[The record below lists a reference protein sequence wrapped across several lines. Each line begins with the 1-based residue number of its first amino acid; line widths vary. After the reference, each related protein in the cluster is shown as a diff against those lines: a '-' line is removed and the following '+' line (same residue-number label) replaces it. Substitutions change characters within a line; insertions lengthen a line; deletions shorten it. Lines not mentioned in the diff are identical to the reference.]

1 MGAQGTQK
9 WYKDPMKIKMEDGK
23 TIEVTTHNE
32 SDAIDV
38 NGTWLQGYITA
49 TYQHLLN
56 LFGEPDLY
64 VDNKVQVEWTLEYD
78 GTVIT
83 IYDYKN
89 YGIDPKRNTNWHVGG
104 FDAEAARLAKKL
116 IRGEK
121 VES

>member
-1 MGAQGTQK
+1 
-9 WYKDPMKIKMEDGK
+9 MKIKMEDGE

-38 NGTWLQGYITA
+38 NGTWLQGYITT
-49 TYQHLLN
+49 TYQHLVN

-64 VDNKVQVEWTLEYD
+64 VGNKVQAEWTLEYD

-89 YGIDPKRNTNWHVGG
+89 YGIDPKRNTSWHVGG

-116 IRGEK
+116 IRGER